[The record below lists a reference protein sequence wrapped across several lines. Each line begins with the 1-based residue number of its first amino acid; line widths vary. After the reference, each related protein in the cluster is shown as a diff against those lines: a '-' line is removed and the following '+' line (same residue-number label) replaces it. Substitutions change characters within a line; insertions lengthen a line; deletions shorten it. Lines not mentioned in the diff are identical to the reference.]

1 MSDYT
6 LDFEL
11 PLHEIEEKIDA
22 LKSTG
27 IKTGMDVSDGIKQLE
42 EQLVEKRK
50 IIYENL
56 SRWERVQLARHPKR
70 PYSSDLIS
78 RMTDYWM
85 ELHGDRN
92 FSDDPA
98 MVCGIARLNDL
109 KVMIISQEKGRG
121 TKKKVHH
128 NFGMA
133 RPEGYRKAL
142 RLMKLAEKYNIP
154 VITLIDT
161 PGAYPGLG
169 AEERGQAEA
178 IARNIFEMSKLRVPI
193 ITVVI
198 GEGASGGALGIGV
211 GDMIIC
217 FENTWYSVISP
228 EGCAS
233 ILFRDST
240 RASEAADSMM
250 VTARDLND
258 LGIADIILPEPD
270 GGNHLNYDEAARI
283 LKLALVESILS
294 EIAVDPDIRI
304 QNRINKFANI
314 SLKKYDFFLFIKKII
329 KKNRTNLIITTGTVE
344 LPFIKEIS
352 NKYPDKVTGVEQKG
366 DKSILVLD
374 TCKIVFGDKFN
385 KNSSTKRINKQLR
398 NNKANQ

>member
-1 MSDYT
+1 MADYT
-6 LDFEL
+6 LDFEI
-11 PLHEIEEKIDA
+11 PLLEIKEKIDS
-22 LKSTG
+22 LISTG

-42 EQLVEKRK
+42 EQLSEKRK
-50 IIYENL
+50 NIYENL

-70 PYSSDLIS
+70 PYSGDLIT
-78 RMTDYWM
+78 RMTDYWV

-98 MVCGIARLNDL
+98 IVCGIALLNEL

-121 TKKKVHH
+121 TKNKVHH

-142 RLMKLAEKYNIP
+142 RIMKLAEKFNIP
-154 VITLIDT
+154 VVTLIDT

-178 IARNIFEMSKLRVPI
+178 IARNIFEMSKLRIPI
-193 ITVVI
+193 ITTVI

-240 RASEAADSMM
+240 RASEAADAMM
-250 VTARDLND
+250 VTAKDLKE

-270 GGNHLNYDEAARI
+270 GSNHLNYDEAAKR
-283 LKLALVESILS
+283 LKSAIVQSIQEMSVL
-294 EIAVDPDIRI
+294 DPDSRI
-304 QNRINKFANI
+304 QNRIKKF
-314 SLKKYDFFLFIKKII
+314 
-329 KKNRTNLIITTGTVE
+329 
-344 LPFIKEIS
+344 EIMGRW
-352 NKYPDKVTGVEQKG
+352 NDG
-366 DKSILVLD
+366 
-374 TCKIVFGDKFN
+374 
-385 KNSSTKRINKQLR
+385 
-398 NNKANQ
+398 

>member
-11 PLHEIEEKIDA
+11 PLLEIEEKIDS

-42 EQLVEKRK
+42 QQLVEKRK

-154 VITLIDT
+154 VLTLIDT
-161 PGAYPGLG
+161 PGAYPGMG

-178 IARNIFEMSKLRVPI
+178 IARNLFEMSKLRIPI
-193 ITVVI
+193 ITAVI

-211 GDMIIC
+211 GDIIIC

-240 RASEAADSMM
+240 LASEAADAMM
-250 VTARDLND
+250 VTAKDLKE
-258 LGIADIILPEPD
+258 LGIADTILSEPG
-270 GGNHLNYDEAARI
+270 GGNHLNYDEAAQT
-283 LKLALVESILS
+283 LKLAVIKSIQKLS
-294 EIAVDPDIRI
+294 ALDPEKRI
-304 QNRINKFANI
+304 QNRIEKFETMGKWN
-314 SLKKYDFFLFIKKII
+314 D
-329 KKNRTNLIITTGTVE
+329 G
-344 LPFIKEIS
+344 
-352 NKYPDKVTGVEQKG
+352 
-366 DKSILVLD
+366 
-374 TCKIVFGDKFN
+374 
-385 KNSSTKRINKQLR
+385 
-398 NNKANQ
+398 